1 MNRKK
6 NSQNNQMPFIS
17 LLVRNQK
24 PYPYQR
30 TFSISQVILTGIA
43 EYLNLNE
50 NPIAD
55 EKNTFKKIKTFV

>member
-1 MNRKK
+1 
-6 NSQNNQMPFIS
+6 MPFIS
-17 LLVRNQK
+17 LFVRNQK

-30 TFSISQVILTGIA
+30 TFSIFQVILTDIL

-55 EKNTFKKIKTFV
+55 EKEYFQKN